1 MEHVTREWDR
11 IEAWLKINLPEVI
24 ADLNPP
30 ASEDAINQAQT
41 ELGVTLPDS
50 FKALYRIH
58 DGQRQ
63 NSHGAFFGHWFMS
76 LERMLMRY
84 ADWKGIVV
92 HDPEVALGANHP
104 FTSIP
109 EGAIQLR
116 YADTA
121 WIPFT
126 EDGLSGHFGLDFN
139 PGERGHLG
147 QVIMFGRY
155 VDNKLVAAPDLP
167 SFLGWVAD
175 ELKYGKG
182 RIYEAVGLEL
192 FSHADF
198 MDAFSFEDGLR
209 TLLYGPRSGISP

>member
-76 LERMLMRY
+76 LEQLMMRY
-84 ADWKGIVV
+84 ADWKGIVI
-92 HDPEVALGANHP
+92 HDPVAALGADLP
-104 FTSIP
+104 MTSTP

-116 YADTA
+116 YADIA

-126 EDGLSGHFGLDFN
+126 EAGASENFGLDFD
-139 PGERGHLG
+139 PGEYGRAG
-147 QVIMFGRY
+147 QVIIFGRD
-155 VDNKLVAAPDLP
+155 VRNKVVLAPDLP

-175 ELKYGKG
+175 ELERG
-182 RIYEAVGLEL
+182 RARVYESLGMRL
-192 FSHADF
+192 FAHADLC
-198 MDAFSFEDGLR
+198 DHNLEDGFR
-209 TLLYGPRSGISP
+209 KLLYNT